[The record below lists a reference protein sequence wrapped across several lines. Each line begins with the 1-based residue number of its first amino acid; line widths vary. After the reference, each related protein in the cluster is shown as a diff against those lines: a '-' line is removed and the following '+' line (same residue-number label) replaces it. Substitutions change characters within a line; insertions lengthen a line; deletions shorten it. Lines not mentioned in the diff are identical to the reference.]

1 MTIPQLVCFGGSSIK
16 YFHNNVIVVV
26 VVVASV
32 VAVVF
37 VVIIVVV
44 VVVNRRFSLNYAAL
58 RNLWYVK
65 FKNVLVLFCQRCI
78 FDTIIKLIFH
88 AMTNA
93 L

>member
-37 VVIIVVV
+37 VVIIVV

>member
-26 VVVASV
+26 ASV

-37 VVIIVVV
+37 VVIIVV

>member
-1 MTIPQLVCFGGSSIK
+1 VTIPQLVCFGGSSIK

-37 VVIIVVV
+37 VVIIVV

>member
-26 VVVASV
+26 VVASV

-37 VVIIVVV
+37 VVIIVV